1 MRRSQAMPTAEA
13 AVAAATTGPA
23 PTKTNKSPTIPDMTG
38 GNSSN
43 SSSSSS
49 SGSSS
54 GSSSS
59 SRRRKRKRKRKRKK
73 KGSMII
79 TKKETTPP
87 SNLSLLIGQFFF
99 LYFLSL
105 TLSPSLSFPSLS
117 HFPQNPSQVSHFLQK
132 GEYSQILYEFH
143 FFLQSPE
150 PLLVLGFSFFPQK
163 QPNLGS

>member
-1 MRRSQAMPTAEA
+1 MPTAEA

-54 GSSSS
+54 S

-73 KGSMII
+73 R
-79 TKKETTPP
+79 KK
-87 SNLSLLIGQFFF
+87 
-99 LYFLSL
+99 
-105 TLSPSLSFPSLS
+105 
-117 HFPQNPSQVSHFLQK
+117 VA
-132 GEYSQILYEFH
+132 
-143 FFLQSPE
+143 
-150 PLLVLGFSFFPQK
+150 
-163 QPNLGS
+163 